1 MRLDMESLN
10 PLMRATPVLLAGLLL
25 LMAASV
31 RADMTPTPPPSG
43 IPTGSEQQYIQG
55 VTATRAKEWG
65 VAAAAFAKA
74 VEITPTYAEA
84 WNGLGYALRN
94 QGKYAESLK
103 AYNEAL
109 RLRPDYSEALEY
121 LGEAYVKMGRFD
133 DARRVLDR
141 LEPLDAGRAAELG
154 DALRGAAKGE
164 PSDQKK

>member
-1 MRLDMESLN
+1 MGLDMESLN
-10 PLMRATPVLLAGLLL
+10 PLRRATPMLLAGLLL
-25 LMAASV
+25 LMGAPA

-43 IPTGSEQQYIQG
+43 IPTGSEQHYIQG
-55 VTATRAKEWG
+55 VTATRAKEWS

-74 VEITPTYAEA
+74 VEIKPTYAEA

-121 LGEAYVKMGRFD
+121 LGEAYVKMGRLD

-141 LEPLDAGRAAELG
+141 LKPLDAGRAAELG
-154 DALRGAAKGE
+154 DALRAAAKGE
-164 PSDQKK
+164 PSDHKK